1 MPMTKPIEEATQDFA
16 ADLAALREDITKLT
30 MSVTELVR
38 SQATTTADSVFGA
51 VEHARRKISDTA
63 SDAQDRAGAISSEL
77 ESTIERNPLTAIFVA
92 IGAGILIGLLSRSR
106 K

>member
-1 MPMTKPIEEATQDFA
+1 MQMTKPIEEATQDFA
-16 ADLAALREDITKLT
+16 ADLTALREDITKLT

-38 SQATTTADSVFGA
+38 AQASTTADSMLGV
-51 VEHARRKISDTA
+51 VDNARRKISDTA
-63 SDAQDRAGAISSEL
+63 SDAQDRMTAMSSDL
-77 ESTIERNPLTAIFVA
+77 ESTIERNPLVAIFVA

>member
-1 MPMTKPIEEATQDFA
+1 MQMTKPIEEATQDFA
-16 ADLAALREDITKLT
+16 TDLAALREDITKLT

-38 SQATTTADSVFGA
+38 AQASTTADSMLGA
-51 VEHARRKISDTA
+51 VDTARRKISDTA
-63 SDAQDRAGAISSEL
+63 SDAQDRVASMSSDL

-92 IGAGILIGLLSRSR
+92 IGAGILIGLLSRTR

>member
-1 MPMTKPIEEATQDFA
+1 MQMTKPIEEATQDFA
-16 ADLAALREDITKLT
+16 ADLAALRDDISKLT
-30 MSVTELVR
+30 LSVTELVR
-38 SQATTTADSVFGA
+38 SQATSTADSMFGA
-51 VEHARRKISDTA
+51 VDSARKKISDTA
-63 SDAQDRAGAISSEL
+63 SDAQDRVSAISSDL

>member
-1 MPMTKPIEEATQDFA
+1 MQMTKPIEEATQDFA
-16 ADLAALREDITKLT
+16 ADLSALREDITKLT
-30 MSVTELVR
+30 LSVTELVR
-38 SQATTTADSVFGA
+38 AQASTTADSMFGA
-51 VEHARRKISDTA
+51 VDNARKKITDKA
-63 SDAQDRAGAISSEL
+63 SDAQDRVSEISADI

>member
-16 ADLAALREDITKLT
+16 ADLTALREDISKLT
-30 MSVTELVR
+30 LSVAELVR
-38 SQATTTADSVFGA
+38 SQANSTADSMFGA
-51 VEHARRKISDTA
+51 VDSARRKISDTA
-63 SDAQDRAGAISSEL
+63 SDAQDRVTALGADL